1 MVLLYY
7 TPKIMLLQG
16 SVFVVLVIFVFIFII
31 VFIFIV
37 VFIFVI

>member
-16 SVFVVLVIFVFIFII
+16 SVFVVLVFF
-31 VFIFIV
+31 FIV
-37 VFIFVI
+37 VFIFFIVVFI

>member
-16 SVFVVLVIFVFIFII
+16 SVFVSLVVI
-31 VFIFIV
+31 FIFIV
-37 VFIFVI
+37 VFILIVVI